1 MFIDVLIFSL
11 IYLFIDVLIKTTTE
25 KDHGDQRKL
34 NLKPRRQSPFSVAI
48 IRRLRTPK
56 ALQASWASLTSR
68 SGRIAQNVDFPT
80 GQLFNKRIIKHDQ
93 RHCTGKIWEIIKESS
108 SLRPS
113 SSLAECSPAI
123 LPSSHVWQ
131 PPDIAAAKSSNTS
144 ALDSWWAKHSSCT
157 TSVSDTGAV

>member
-93 RHCTGKIWEIIKESS
+93 RHCTGKIWENHQRVVLTSTFIFPGRVFSS
-108 SLRPS
+108 NSTKLSR
-113 SSLAECSPAI
+113 L
-123 LPSSHVWQ
+123 
-131 PPDIAAAKSSNTS
+131 AAAWYRCRKKFQYLRVGQLMSETQ
-144 ALDSWWAKHSSCT
+144 
-157 TSVSDTGAV
+157 

>member
-93 RHCTGKIWEIIKESS
+93 RHCTGKIWENHQRVVLTSTFIFPSRVFSS
-108 SLRPS
+108 NSTKLSR
-113 SSLAECSPAI
+113 L
-123 LPSSHVWQ
+123 
-131 PPDIAAAKSSNTS
+131 AAA
-144 ALDSWWAKHSSCT
+144 
-157 TSVSDTGAV
+157 